1 MQQGEIEVTTAAALI
16 GVTPRYL
23 RALAA
28 RGLVVIHARGLT
40 TIGSAVSGYA
50 KSLRMDGRR
59 SDASSAAARQHIAKA
74 SVISATT
81 AKRRA
86 GLSDRAE
93 VEAVIRTVAQAAKDA
108 LTGLDTAGLPP
119 TTAKALATEAQAAAR
134 RIEKAAAQAIAGL
147 RGHGDKYDETD

>member
-1 MQQGEIEVTTAAALI
+1 MQGEIEVTVAANLLGI
-16 GVTPRYL
+16 TPRYL

-59 SDASSAAARQHIAKA
+59 SDASTAAARQHIAKA
-74 SVISATT
+74 SVIAATT

-86 GLSDRAE
+86 ALSDRAE
-93 VEAVIRTVAQAAKDA
+93 TESVVNTVTQAAVAA
-108 LTGLDTAGLPP
+108 LAGLDTAGLPP
-119 TTAKALATEAQAAAR
+119 ATAKALATEAQAAAR

-147 RGHGDKYDETD
+147 RGQGGHNGETD